1 VSTPRE
7 AGAVAGEANAAIY
20 DALEEGEYV
29 DGAPHL
35 KHERLR
41 AFYMDLAARVLAEAA
56 GHRCPPR
63 VLDLGAGEGTA
74 TLPFLEAG
82 AEVTAV
88 DVSERQLEVFR
99 TRCGPHAQR
108 LSILCGDV
116 EEVIRAS
123 REAGNT
129 YEVIVANSFLHHV
142 PDPAGLIRSVVPML
156 APRGILFSFQDPLR
170 YRTLGAF
177 TRAVAGLAYFWW
189 RVPRGDVVGGTMRRA
204 RRMMGVY
211 RDDCPQDN
219 AEYHVVRSGV
229 DHEALGRLLTEAG
242 LSVELVRYFST
253 QSAWWQRAGE
263 SLGLENTFSIIA
275 RR

>member
-1 VSTPRE
+1 MNTLRE

-20 DALEEGEYV
+20 DALEDGEYV

-35 KHERLR
+35 KHEQLR
-41 AFYMDLAARVLAEAA
+41 TFYMDLAARVVAEAA
-56 GHRCPPR
+56 GHRRPPR

-99 TRCGPHAQR
+99 SRCGSHAER
-108 LSILCGDV
+108 LSIRCGDV

-123 REAGNT
+123 LQAGTT

-142 PDPAGLIRSVVPML
+142 PDPAGLIRSVVPLL
-156 APRGILFSFQDPLR
+156 APHGILFSFQDPLR
-170 YRTLGAF
+170 YRSLGAF
-177 TRAVAGLAYFWW
+177 TRTVAGLAYFCW
-189 RVPRGDVVGGTMRRA
+189 RVPKGDVVGGAMRRA

-229 DHEALGRLLTEAG
+229 DHEALEKLLTEAG

-253 QSAWWQRAGE
+253 QHAWWQRLGD
-263 SLGLENTFSIIA
+263 SLGLENTFSIVA